1 MSKESSHIAFQ
12 KGEEFLLFL
21 ENKGYS
27 PKSIRI
33 ALEGVSCFWKNFSE
47 LNRSNLLSYKDFL
60 IKNYKPTTVNLRIWA
75 INLYT
80 KFLSNI
86 FSESEEKITKPR
98 LSIEGISHLSC
109 KGVFR

>member
-1 MSKESSHIAFQ
+1 MVFQ